1 MDLVGRHVVVTG
13 ASQGIGEKLAERFAA
28 RGARVL
34 VVARS
39 ANRLHAVAER
49 IGGSWL
55 AADLSV
61 ADEVDA
67 LVHRCLDQLGHIDV
81 WVNNAGV
88 ETHDAFVHVDR
99 DHLRTLARVNVEAT
113 MLLTRDVLPHMLQRG
128 SGHVVQVSSVTGAV
142 SFPGMAAYSA
152 SKAAMHN
159 LTETLRL
166 ELTGSG
172 VGLTLVA
179 PGPVTTAMWDRVED
193 AQGWTAPALR
203 RFRRLRFLPQVDP
216 EDLASDVVSA
226 VESGKAHV
234 RPKGRFQ
241 IYHVLDNLPRRL
253 VQASLVGVSLPPL
266 SPTGSSQPV
275 GTQQEPDAWAPI
287 WATDNPPSRSWPLY
301 TRGNIGEVFPEVVLP
316 LTWGLFGGAAER
328 GWRRAFEQLGLLM
341 PGDLDPSEEMVVLG
355 VFGGYA
361 YINASYVRLLGVRAP
376 GGTVEAID
384 LTFFGRSDAPG
395 YRPAPGHKNLRSSA
409 RLGRTVLSLL
419 RTDEVAGLDDDKAA
433 VEAYRR
439 RRPGDDA
446 SDDALLAHLHDLE
459 PLFEDLFARHILNTF
474 SVALVSGALTD
485 LCTKAGHADLLVSIL
500 GGIGDVESAAPS
512 SAMWALARAAQAV
525 PEVAAVFDE
534 GITGLDDQL
543 RSLPA
548 AADWVGRFDDFLA
561 VFGSRGPNEW
571 DIGSDPWQLRPELAL
586 AAIDRMRAAPDD
598 HEPRL
603 QAARLARERAAA
615 VAHVAA
621 RLNAVDRMQFRR
633 LARATALYSQARERS
648 KTTIIAAI
656 HSARLSQRA
665 LARGI
670 TARGGPTSGWA
681 VCLLTPDE
689 LTAAL
694 TDPTPF
700 TSIVEER
707 AALHAR
713 LSALIPPFVLDGV
726 VPDPATWEN
735 RDGTAEPLAAGVV
748 IRGIAGCPGVAR
760 GRARVVLDAA
770 EPGDL
775 GPGDVLIAP
784 ITDPSWTPLFLAAEA
799 VVVDVGATM
808 SHAVIVSREL
818 GIPCV
823 VSAVGATR
831 NIPDGALVEVDGNAG
846 TVTVLQL
853 P

>member
-1 MDLVGRHVVVTG
+1 MELAGRHVVVTG
-13 ASQGIGEKLAERFAA
+13 ASQGIGEKVAERFAA
-28 RGARVL
+28 RGAQVL

-39 ANRLHAVAER
+39 ADRLQAVAER
-49 IGGSWL
+49 IGGRWL
-55 AADLSV
+55 VADLAV

-67 LVHRCLDQLGHIDV
+67 LVGRCLEELGHIDV

-88 ETHDAFVHVDR
+88 ETEDAFVHVDR
-99 DHLRTLARVNVEAT
+99 EHLRTLARVNVEAT
-113 MLLTRDVLPHMLQRG
+113 MMLTRDVLPHMLRRG
-128 SGHVVQVSSVTGAV
+128 GGHLVQVSSVTGAV

-152 SKAAMHN
+152 SKAAVHN

-166 ELTGSG
+166 ELRGTG

-179 PGPVTTAMWDRVED
+179 PGPVSTPMWDRVENPD
-193 AQGWTAPALR
+193 GWAAPALR
-203 RFRRLRFLPQVDP
+203 RFRHLRFLPEVDP
-216 EDLASDVVSA
+216 GDLAADVVAA
-226 VESGKAHV
+226 VETGRHHV

-241 IYHVLDNLPRRL
+241 IYHVLDNLPRRM
-253 VQASLVGVSLPPL
+253 VQASLVGVRLPRL
-266 SPTGSSQPV
+266 SPTDPTTPS
-275 GTQQEPDAWAPI
+275 APWSRI
-287 WATDNPPSRSWPLY
+287 WVTDNPPSRSWPLY

-328 GWRRAFEQLGLLM
+328 GWRRAFARLGLLVAD
-341 PGDLDPSEEMVVLG
+341 DLDPAEDMVVLG

-384 LTFFGRSDAPG
+384 QTFFGKSDAPP
-395 YRPAPGHKNLRSSA
+395 YRPAPGHKNLRSTA
-409 RLGRTVLSLL
+409 RLGRTVVSLL
-419 RTDEVAGLDDDKAA
+419 RTDVVPGLDDDKAA
-433 VEAYRR
+433 VAAYRR
-439 RRPGDDA
+439 RYPGDDA
-446 SDDALLAHLHDLE
+446 TDSALLAHLHDLA

-485 LCTKAGHADLLVSIL
+485 LCTKAGHADQLVSIL

-512 SAMWALARAAQAV
+512 AAMWALARDTRSL
-525 PEVAAVFDE
+525 PEVTAAFDV
-534 GITGLDDQL
+534 GITGLDDRL
-543 RSLPA
+543 RALPA
-548 AADWVGRFDDFLA
+548 AVDWVRRFDEFLA
-561 VFGSRGPNEW
+561 EFGSRGPNEW
-571 DIGSDPWQLRPELAL
+571 DIGSDPWEFRPELAL

-598 HEPRL
+598 HDPIA
-603 QAARLARERAAA
+603 QASRLARERA
-615 VAHVAA
+615 VAIEVVAA
-621 RLNAVDRMQFRR
+621 DLSPLDRVQFRR
-633 LARATALYSQARERS
+633 LARTTALYSQARERS

-656 HSARLSQRA
+656 HSARRAQRE
-665 LARGI
+665 LARRIAAG
-670 TARGGPTSGWA
+670 GGPVSGWE

-689 LTAAL
+689 LPAAL
-694 TDPTPF
+694 ENPSLFTD
-700 TSIVEER
+700 VVDER

-713 LSALIPPFVLDGV
+713 LSGLIPPFVIEHE
-726 VPDPATWEN
+726 VPDPSAWQS
-735 RDGTAEPLAAGVV
+735 RQGTPDALTAGAVFA
-748 IRGIAGCPGVAR
+748 GIAGCPGVAR
-760 GRARVVLDAA
+760 GRARIVLDPA

-784 ITDPSWTPLFLAAEA
+784 ITDPSWTPLFLAADA

-831 NIPDGALVEVDGNAG
+831 SIPEGSLVEVDGNAG